1 MPVPAP
7 QPPVS
12 RALLRDDVYLR
23 VRDAIVDGTLAPGE
37 QLRDQEL
44 AAWLGVSRTP
54 VREALL
60 RLQQA
65 GLVTSLPGR
74 STTVASLDTRAARDA
89 QAVVAQLHRLAVHDA
104 VGLLTADDLTRMR
117 AANER
122 FRAALEAGDAD
133 GALAADDELHGI
145 PVAAAGNAALA
156 AVLDQLTPVLRRV
169 ERLRFSSLSGRGSV
183 ALHARLIDLCEA
195 GERDAAAEVSH
206 QTWQTLAPLL
216 DTWAA
221 RDAQAVVAQLH
232 RLAVHDAV
240 GLLTADDLTRMRAA
254 NDRFRAALEAGD
266 ADGALAA
273 DDELHGIPVAAAGNA
288 ALAAVLDQFTPVL
301 RRVER
306 LRFSS
311 LSGRGSV
318 ALHARLIDLCEAGD
332 RDAAAEVSHQTW
344 QTLAPLLDT

>member
-12 RALLRDDVYLR
+12 RALLRDDVYRR
-23 VRDAIVDGTLAPGE
+23 VRDAIVDGTLGPGE

-65 GLVTSLPGR
+65 GLVAALPGR

-89 QAVVAQLHRLAVHDA
+89 QAVVAEMHRLAVHDA
-104 VGLLTADDLTRMR
+104 VGLLTADDLARMR
-117 AANER
+117 AANAR
-122 FRAALEAGDAD
+122 FRLALEAGDA
-133 GALAADDELHGI
+133 E
-145 PVAAAGNAALA
+145 
-156 AVLDQLTPVLRRV
+156 
-169 ERLRFSSLSGRGSV
+169 
-183 ALHARLIDLCEA
+183 
-195 GERDAAAEVSH
+195 
-206 QTWQTLAPLL
+206 
-216 DTWAA
+216 
-221 RDAQAVVAQLH
+221 
-232 RLAVHDAV
+232 
-240 GLLTADDLTRMRAA
+240 
-254 NDRFRAALEAGD
+254 
-266 ADGALAA
+266 GALAA

-332 RDAAAEVSHQTW
+332 REAAAQVSHQTW